1 MPKDNFRS
9 ITVSKD
15 VFDRFDLI
23 YKRNKRDGKL
33 NPGIVSFSGF
43 FTEQM
48 NNSIED
54 NALLTKFAKRIMSV
68 PVKFTETKLVL
79 KKIKPY

>member
-1 MPKDNFRS
+1 VPKDNFRS

-23 YKRNKRDGKL
+23 YKKNKRSQKL

-54 NALLTKFAKRIMSV
+54 NALLTKFARQIKIV

-79 KKIKPY
+79 KKIKPF

>member
-15 VFDRFDLI
+15 IFDRFDYI
-23 YKRNKRDGKL
+23 YKKAKREGKL

-43 FTEQM
+43 FTEQLD
-48 NNSIED
+48 NSIQE
-54 NALLTKFAKRIMSV
+54 NSALTNFAKKIKVV
-68 PVKFTETKLVL
+68 PTKFTETKLVL
-79 KKIKPY
+79 KKI